1 MGGILAV
8 TGATGKSGRVLA
20 KLLVEN
26 YETIKQ
32 HFEGG
37 VRFLVRDG
45 SGLNLLINNSEYFHC
60 CVGDINDDSFLD
72 TTTKGADTILH
83 IAGIKLT
90 IPIVNAAIENHVK
103 RLIVVHTTGI
113 YSKYKA
119 AGEEYREIEKYVYR
133 QCDENGIILT
143 ILRPTMIYGCMS
155 DKNVATFVKMVDRLP
170 VMPVVSGGRFALQPV
185 HYADLGEAYY
195 KVLLNQAST
204 ANTDFILSGGAPIM
218 LRDMFTEIGKN
229 LGKKTRFISCPFI
242 IAYVG
247 AWVLFI
253 LSLSHIDYRE
263 KVQRLCEDRTFSFE
277 EARNAFGYSPRT
289 FQEGIVDEVKEFKA
303 KNSADR
309 RE

>member
-1 MGGILAV
+1 MEGILAV

-20 KLLVEN
+20 KLLVKN
-26 YETIKQ
+26 FDTTKQ
-32 HFEGG
+32 HFAGG
-37 VRFLVRDG
+37 VRFLVRDSSRLNFLVN
-45 SGLNLLINNSEYFHC
+45 SGEYFQC
-60 CVGDINDDSFLD
+60 CTGDLNDASFLD
-72 TTTKGADTILH
+72 TTTAGVDTILH

-90 IPIVNAAIENHVK
+90 IPVVNAAIRNHVK

-119 AGEEYREIEKYVYR
+119 AGEEYREIEKYVYK
-133 QCDENGIILT
+133 QCHENGIILT
-143 ILRPTMIYGCMS
+143 VLRPTMIYGCMS
-155 DKNVATFVKMVDRLP
+155 DRNVATFVKMVDRLP
-170 VMPVVSGGRFALQPV
+170 VMPVVSGGKFALQPV

-195 KVLLNQAST
+195 KVLMNEERT
-204 ANTDFILSGGAPIM
+204 ANTDFILSGGAPIL

-229 LGKKTRFISCPFI
+229 LGKKTRFISCPFV

-263 KVQRLCEDRTFSFE
+263 KVQRLCEDRTFSYE
-277 EARNAFGYSPRT
+277 EAGNAFGYSPRT

-303 KNSADR
+303 KNSADGR
-309 RE
+309 K

>member
-1 MGGILAV
+1 MKGILAV

-20 KLLVEN
+20 RLLVEN
-26 YETIKQ
+26 YDTVKQ

-45 SGLNLLINNSEYFHC
+45 SGLNLPIDTREYFQC
-60 CVGDINDDSFLD
+60 CVGDLKDDSFLD
-72 TTTKGADTILH
+72 RTTKDADVILH

-90 IPIVNAAIENHVK
+90 APIVKAAIKNHVK

-133 QCDENGIILT
+133 QCSENGIILT
-143 ILRPTMIYGCMS
+143 VLRPTMIYGCMS

-170 VMPVVSGGRFALQPV
+170 VMPVVSGGRYALQPV

-195 KVLLNQAST
+195 RVLMNEERI

-229 LGKKTRFISCPFI
+229 LGKRTRFISCPFV
-242 IAYVG
+242 IAYAG

-263 KVQRLCEDRTFSFE
+263 KVQRLCENRTFPYE

-289 FQEGIVDEVKEFKA
+289 FQEGIADEVREFKA
-303 KNSADR
+303 EKSADR
-309 RE
+309 RK